1 MGLSAPPRAGRRPA
15 RRRPD
20 EAESVYWLDLRK
32 HKNNGWAL
40 SRQLQALR
48 AQKKDAIDL
57 STDFV
62 ASQAVVGVSR
72 SRHGR
77 VGRCRLSTTAEFPR
91 VDQLDAAALVVARVT
106 RCHGSFVREGN

>member
-40 SRQLQALR
+40 SRLLQALR
-48 AQKKDAIDL
+48 AQKKDAM
-57 STDFV
+57 
-62 ASQAVVGVSR
+62 
-72 SRHGR
+72 
-77 VGRCRLSTTAEFPR
+77 
-91 VDQLDAAALVVARVT
+91 AAAVEARLKTARARASVK
-106 RCHGSFVREGN
+106 RETAVFAPGLAL